1 MFLQTDPGTSIEMN
15 HLPKK
20 SNIKRRIFVS
30 LLIVFIASVVGMGV
44 TWVES
49 LPKIT
54 LINGEISVANCELP
68 LPTYAIGSCPKLHC
82 KKLILESGRFPQY
95 IKIGFNNPKPSTDQ
109 ILTGAIRFNEHDNE
123 PMTMKPFECELD
135 GYKAKIIRYL

>member
-1 MFLQTDPGTSIEMN
+1 MN
-15 HLPKK
+15 QLPQKNK
-20 SNIKRRIFVS
+20 TKQRVFVS
-30 LLIVFIASVVGMGV
+30 LLLLFIASVIGMGV
-44 TWVES
+44 KWVES

-54 LINGEISVANCELP
+54 LIEGEISVANCEMP

-109 ILTGAIRFNEHDNE
+109 ILTGAIRFHENDNE
-123 PMTMKPFECELD
+123 PMTTKPFECELN
-135 GYKAKIIRYL
+135 GYEAKEIRYL